1 MSFVL
6 ASLATGLKASLVS
19 LGKIA
24 LILIPLFLGLEL
36 AKELGWLSRISSGL
50 AGVLRRVGL
59 PERTALPLATGT
71 IIGFTYGAGVI
82 LKAIQEEGWTQREMT
97 LLWVFLGLSHALIED
112 TAIFAA
118 LGIPVLAALAV
129 RLVPAL
135 AVTWIISLWLRRREE
150 VQPPLN

>member
-1 MSFVL
+1 MSFFL
-6 ASLATGLKASLVS
+6 ESLAAGLKASLLS

-36 AKELGWLSRISSGL
+36 AKELGWLGRVSSGL
-50 AGVLRRVGL
+50 AGTLRRVGL
-59 PERTALPLATGT
+59 PERVALPLATGT

-82 LKAIQEEGWTQREMT
+82 LKAIQEEGWTRREMM

-118 LGIPVLAALAV
+118 LGIPVPAALAV

-135 AVTWIISLWLRRREE
+135 AATWIMSLWLRRREKAR
-150 VQPPLN
+150 PLY